1 MTEIKDNDEVN
12 SLEVKDV
19 MIKDIIENNEGLLE
33 LELVMWGER
42 YF

>member
-33 LELVMWGER
+33 LELVMCGER

>member
-12 SLEVKDV
+12 SLGVKDV

-33 LELVMWGER
+33 LELVLWGER
-42 YF
+42 NS